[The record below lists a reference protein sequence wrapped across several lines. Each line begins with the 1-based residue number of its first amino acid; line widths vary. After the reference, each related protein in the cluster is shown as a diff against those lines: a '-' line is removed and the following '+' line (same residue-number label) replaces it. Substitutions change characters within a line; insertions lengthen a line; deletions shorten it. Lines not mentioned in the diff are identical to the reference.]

1 MSDRH
6 FSFWPKG
13 QPRSMSVPA
22 TSLFYNAEVS
32 AARYPDKPY
41 LVFYDSTV
49 SFAVNQRPLPTTSRM
64 MTVQITAPMTNRPSL
79 K

>member
-13 QPRSMSVPA
+13 HPRSMSVPA

-32 AARYPDKPY
+32 AARYPDKPS
-41 LVFYDSTV
+41 LVF
-49 SFAVNQRPLPTTSRM
+49 
-64 MTVQITAPMTNRPSL
+64 
-79 K
+79 